1 MAVIDLRRLR
11 AFVALAEEGHVTR
24 AAERLGMQQP
34 PLTRLLQGLEAE
46 LSVLLMHRLPRG
58 VRPTEAGK
66 VLLDEARLILARADG
81 VADRVHRAARGEEG
95 SLAIGFTS
103 SAALHPFVPKVL
115 RAFRESLPG
124 VEVSLEEAGTA
135 ELVEGLVHERLD
147 AAFVRSPVGRTPGL
161 RIDALL
167 EEPMLVA
174 LPVGHRLAKKAASR
188 LLLTELAMEP
198 FILYRRTAG
207 PGLYDTIV
215 MACREAG
222 FSPRVTQEAPRLTA
236 TLSLVAAGFG
246 ISLVPASMQ
255 RLGGEDI
262 VYRAVAGSSKLVA
275 PLLLA
280 MRQTHPAP
288 AVAQLRSLVQRM
300 LPAYQVS
307 TEPSQ

>member
-1 MAVIDLRRLR
+1 
-11 AFVALAEEGHVTR
+11 
-24 AAERLGMQQP
+24 
-34 PLTRLLQGLEAE
+34 
-46 LSVLLMHRLPRG
+46 
-58 VRPTEAGK
+58 
-66 VLLDEARLILARADG
+66 
-81 VADRVHRAARGEEG
+81 
-95 SLAIGFTS
+95 
-103 SAALHPFVPKVL
+103 
-115 RAFRESLPG
+115 
-124 VEVSLEEAGTA
+124 
-135 ELVEGLVHERLD
+135 
-147 AAFVRSPVGRTPGL
+147 
-161 RIDALL
+161 
-167 EEPMLVA
+167 
-174 LPVGHRLAKKAASR
+174 
-188 LLLTELAMEP
+188 MEP